1 MNHSIADIRRDY
13 KLKSLNEADTDI
25 NPYVQF
31 GKWWDEAVNSQ
42 IDEVNA
48 ITLATASKEGI
59 PAARIVLLKGYD
71 EQGFVFFTNYNSAKG
86 KEIEENPNVALL
98 FFWKELERQI
108 RINGAIEKIDSKQS
122 DDYFQSR
129 PVGSRIGAWASP
141 QSTIIE
147 NRGIIENN
155 VLKYQEQFSSM
166 EIPRPQHWGGYVVK
180 PTKIE
185 FWQGRSNRLHDRIE
199 YAWQSETLDW
209 KRARL
214 AP

>member
-108 RINGAIEKIDSKQS
+108 RINGSIEKIDGKQS

-166 EIPRPQHWGGYVVK
+166 EISRPQHWGGYVVK

-209 KRARL
+209 KRVRL

>member
-108 RINGAIEKIDSKQS
+108 RINGTIEKIDGKQS

-147 NRGIIENN
+147 NRGVIENN

-166 EIPRPQHWGGYVVK
+166 DIPRPQHWGGYVVK
-180 PTKIE
+180 PIKIE

-199 YAWQSETLDW
+199 YTLQTNGKW
-209 KRARL
+209 KRVRL

>member
-48 ITLATASKEGI
+48 ITLATASNEGI

-86 KEIEENPNVALL
+86 KEIQENPNVALL

-108 RINGAIEKIDSKQS
+108 RINGIIEKIDGKQS

-147 NRGIIENN
+147 NRGVIENN

-166 EIPRPQHWGGYVVK
+166 DIPRPQHWGGYVVK
-180 PTKIE
+180 PIKIE

-199 YAWQSETLDW
+199 YTLQTNGKW
-209 KRARL
+209 KRVRL

>member
-48 ITLATASKEGI
+48 ITLATASNEGI

-86 KEIEENPNVALL
+86 KEIQENPNVALL

-108 RINGAIEKIDSKQS
+108 RINGIIDRKS
-122 DDYFQSR
+122 
-129 PVGSRIGAWASP
+129 
-141 QSTIIE
+141 
-147 NRGIIENN
+147 
-155 VLKYQEQFSSM
+155 
-166 EIPRPQHWGGYVVK
+166 VV
-180 PTKIE
+180 
-185 FWQGRSNRLHDRIE
+185 
-199 YAWQSETLDW
+199 
-209 KRARL
+209 
-214 AP
+214 